1 MKTIIS
7 LFEATPSNTSV
18 GELWIDRGG
27 YFLKNRADFLR
38 FEIFKPFLKAKG

>member
-1 MKTIIS
+1 MKTIIYNYQAS
-7 LFEATPSNTSV
+7 PSNPSV